1 MFSRLLTSLFLLALR
16 SPVCGWV
23 VRTMII
29 WASREASPRGKAA
42 HGGAGKMVPV
52 R

>member
-1 MFSRLLTSLFLLALR
+1 MLSRLLASLCLQALR

-23 VRTMII
+23 VRTMVI
-29 WASREASPRGKAA
+29 WASREASSRGRAA
-42 HGGAGKMVPV
+42 HGGAGKMISV